1 MAATGTAW
9 HSDRWFVSPWNY
21 LDEVM
26 RGASLPKRVK
36 FHDVC
41 LRDGEQQAGVEF
53 TPSEKVRLATMLAE
67 AGVHRIEA
75 GMPAVSPMDA
85 KAITEIVKKKLPA
98 EIFAFARCMKEDVKR
113 SVDTGVKGIVM
124 EVPSSE
130 HIIEYAY
137 KWTLERA
144 IATSIE
150 ATQYAKSQGLYVVF
164 FPIDASRADMNWYL
178 RVIEQVATEGHM
190 DALALV
196 DTFGVLS
203 PHAVAYFVRKTRERI
218 KKPLEAHFH
227 MDFGMG
233 VANTVIALSEGAEVV
248 HSTISGIGERAGNV
262 PTEDTVLA
270 LLTMYG
276 VDTGIKTEKLTK
288 LSQYVR
294 QIARQPMPSNRQIV
308 GDRLYDIESGIIA
321 SWFKNAGREHI
332 LEVFPFHWD
341 LVGQRAPRVVL
352 GKNSGVDSIGIHLQR
367 IGVKATDDQV
377 NDILMRVKRA
387 SLKKKGLLDEAEFR
401 EIVGQVVPGAR
412 DRVTRSATPAR
423 TAGNGGVRRAS
434 SRARV
439 TSASPKQSPKV
450 AAPPRLP
457 GARGARPG
465 SRA

>member
-1 MAATGTAW
+1 MATNVTPW
-9 HSDRWFVSPWNY
+9 HTDRWFVSPWNY
-21 LDEVM
+21 LDEARQGVKFP
-26 RGASLPKRVK
+26 PKVK

-53 TPSEKVRLATMLAE
+53 TPAEKVRLATMLAE

-85 KAITEIVKKKLPA
+85 KAITAIVKKNLPA
-98 EIFAFARCMKEDVKR
+98 EIFAFSRCMKEDVKR

-164 FPIDASRADMNWYL
+164 FPIDASRAELGWYL
-178 RVIEQVATEGHM
+178 KVIEQVASEGHM

-203 PHAVAYFVRKTRERI
+203 PHAVDYFVRETQKRI
-218 KKPLEAHFH
+218 KKPLETHFH
-227 MDFGMG
+227 MDFGLG
-233 VANTVIALSEGAEVV
+233 VANTLIAVAEGAEVI

-294 QIARQPMPSNRQIV
+294 KISQLPMPGNRQIV
-308 GDRLYDIESGIIA
+308 GDRVFDIESGIIA
-321 SWFKNAGREHI
+321 SWYKNAAPDHF
-332 LEVFPFHWD
+332 LEVFPFHPK
-341 LVGQRAPRVVL
+341 LVGQRMPRVVL
-352 GKNSGVDSIGIHLQR
+352 GKNSGVDSIRLHLHRLR
-367 IGVKATDDQV
+367 IKATDDQV
-377 NDILMRVKRA
+377 NDILMRVKAA
-387 SLKKKGLLDEAEFR
+387 SLKKKGVLDEKEFR
-401 EIVGQVVPGAR
+401 KLVKAVVKG
-412 DRVTRSATPAR
+412 
-423 TAGNGGVRRAS
+423 
-434 SRARV
+434 
-439 TSASPKQSPKV
+439 
-450 AAPPRLP
+450 
-457 GARGARPG
+457 
-465 SRA
+465 

>member
-1 MAATGTAW
+1 MATNMTPW
-9 HSDRWFVSPWNY
+9 HTDRWFVSPWNY
-21 LDEVM
+21 LDEARQGVNFP
-26 RGASLPKRVK
+26 PKVR

-53 TPSEKVRLATMLAE
+53 TPAEKVRLATMLAE

-85 KAITEIVKKKLPA
+85 KAITAIVKKNLPA
-98 EIFAFARCMKEDVKR
+98 EIFAFSRCMKEDVKR

-164 FPIDASRADMNWYL
+164 FPIDASRAELGWYL
-178 RVIEQVATEGHM
+178 KVIEQVASEGHM

-203 PHAVAYFVRKTRERI
+203 PHAVSYFVRRTRERI
-218 KKPLEAHFH
+218 KKPLETHFH
-227 MDFGMG
+227 MDFGLG
-233 VANTVIALSEGAEVV
+233 VANTLIAVAEGAEVV

-288 LSQYVR
+288 LSRYVR
-294 QIARQPMPSNRQIV
+294 KIAQLPMPANRQIV
-308 GDRLYDIESGIIA
+308 GDNVFDIESGIIA
-321 SWFKNAGREHI
+321 SWYKNAAPDHF
-332 LEVFPFHWD
+332 LEVFPFHPK
-341 LVGQRAPRVVL
+341 LVGQRLPRVVL
-352 GKNSGVDSIGIHLQR
+352 GKNSGVDSIRLHLHRLR
-367 IGVKATDDQV
+367 IKATDDQV
-377 NDILMRVKRA
+377 NDLLLRVKSA
-387 SLKKKGLLDEAEFR
+387 SLKKKNVLDEKEFR
-401 EIVGQVVPGAR
+401 KLVKAVVKR
-412 DRVTRSATPAR
+412 
-423 TAGNGGVRRAS
+423 
-434 SRARV
+434 
-439 TSASPKQSPKV
+439 
-450 AAPPRLP
+450 
-457 GARGARPG
+457 
-465 SRA
+465 

>member
-1 MAATGTAW
+1 MMAASPNPW
-9 HSDRWFVSPWNY
+9 HSDKWFVSPWNY

-26 RGASLPKRVK
+26 RGAVMPKRVK

-53 TPSEKVRLATMLAE
+53 TPAEKVRLATLLAE

-85 KAITEIVKKKLPA
+85 KAITQIVKKNLPA

-113 SVDTGVKGIVM
+113 CVDTGVKGIVM

-137 KWTLERA
+137 KWTLHRA
-144 IATSIE
+144 IETSIE
-150 ATQYAKSQGLYVVF
+150 ATQFAKSQGLYVVF
-164 FPIDASRADMNWYL
+164 FPIDASRAEMGWYL
-178 RVIEQVATEGHM
+178 KIIEQVASEGHM

-203 PHAVAYFVRKTRERI
+203 PHAVSYFVRRTRERI
-218 KKPLEAHFH
+218 KKPLETHFH

-233 VANTVIALSEGAEVV
+233 VANTVIAVAEGAEVV

-262 PTEDTVLA
+262 PTEDTALS

-276 VDTGIKTEKLTK
+276 VDTGLKTERLTK

-294 QIARQPMPSNRQIV
+294 KIARLAMPSNRQIV
-308 GDRLYDIESGIIA
+308 GDMLYDIESGIIA
-321 SWFKNAGREHI
+321 SWFKNAGQEHF
-332 LEVFPFHWD
+332 LEVFPFHPK

-352 GKNSGVDSIGIHLQR
+352 GKNSGLDSIRMHLER
-367 IGVKATDDQV
+367 IRVKASDEQV

-387 SLKKKGLLDEAEFR
+387 SLKKKGLLDDKEFR
-401 EIVGQVVPGAR
+401 KL
-412 DRVTRSATPAR
+412 
-423 TAGNGGVRRAS
+423 VRQAVR
-434 SRARV
+434 
-439 TSASPKQSPKV
+439 
-450 AAPPRLP
+450 
-457 GARGARPG
+457 
-465 SRA
+465 